1 MRSGSSHFNKSAT
14 VAQQVGFQTEQL
26 LGLSICGKRKSR
38 LAAPLAVRLMPF
50 QFGAPGVETA
60 LVEFTDDAP
69 VPVTCAFD
77 QKEGT

>member
-1 MRSGSSHFNKSAT
+1 
-14 VAQQVGFQTEQL
+14 
-26 LGLSICGKRKSR
+26 
-38 LAAPLAVRLMPF
+38 MPF